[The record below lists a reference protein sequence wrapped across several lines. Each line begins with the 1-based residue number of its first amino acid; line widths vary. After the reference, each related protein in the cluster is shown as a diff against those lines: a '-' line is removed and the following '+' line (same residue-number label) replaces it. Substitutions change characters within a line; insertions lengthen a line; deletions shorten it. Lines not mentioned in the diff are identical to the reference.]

1 MVVFEITRGVFQN
14 HGHLSNGPIRA
25 GFGLCRL
32 GSSGPSNTPYTWYTI
47 SSRQKASSQV
57 EKRVELALFYLII
70 LTSTSPK
77 SKP

>member
-1 MVVFEITRGVFQN
+1 MATYQMGQK
-14 HGHLSNGPIRA
+14 G
-25 GFGLCRL
+25 L
-32 GSSGPSNTPYTWYTI
+32 GSVYVGWVHLAQVTHPTHSTQSQAGK
-47 SSRQKASSQV
+47 RQAHNSQV